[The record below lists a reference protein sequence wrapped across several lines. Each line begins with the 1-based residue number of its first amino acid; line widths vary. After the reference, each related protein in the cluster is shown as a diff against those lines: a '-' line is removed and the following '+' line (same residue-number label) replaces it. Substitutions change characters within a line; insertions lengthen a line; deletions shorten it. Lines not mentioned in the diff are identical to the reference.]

1 MLLYGAIARG
11 TKSSGFNV
19 GFLDETFLFASN
31 TVATI
36 PFDEEKLTSF
46 EVGFKS
52 TWADGRAR
60 LNGAAFYYDYKDFQ
74 TFRFELLNQVIFNTD
89 ATVKG
94 GELELLTT
102 PAEGWTIGLGV
113 SVLDAM
119 ADDIPSPS
127 GVLRSRRMVAAPKF
141 SGNALVRY
149 EFPAFTGHIG
159 LQASATVV
167 DHLYYDIQNVPI
179 SLESGYTI
187 ANARVSYTPDDKQWE
202 VAAFVNN
209 ALNEEYLSYTFDF
222 TGTFGFNQQAFGP
235 PRWAGLSFRYNFD

>member
-1 MLLYGAIARG
+1 
-11 TKSSGFNV
+11 V
-19 GFLDETFLFASN
+19 
-31 TVATI
+31 
-36 PFDEEKLTSF
+36 
-46 EVGFKS
+46 VGFKS
-52 TWADGRAR
+52 TWAGGRTR

-94 GELELLTT
+94 GELELQTT
-102 PAEGWTIGLGV
+102 PAEGWTLALGA

-119 ADDIPSPS
+119 AKDIPSPS
-127 GVLRSRRMVAAPKF
+127 GVLRSRRMVASPKF

-149 EFPAFTGHIG
+149 EFPALNGHIG
-159 LQASATVV
+159 LQATATVV

-187 ANARVSYTPDDKQWE
+187 ANARVSYEPENKKWE

-209 ALNEEYLSYTFDF
+209 AFDEKYLSSTFDF
-222 TGTFGFNQQAFGP
+222 TSTFGFNQQAFGP
-235 PRWAGLSFRYNFD
+235 PRWAGVSFRYRFD